1 MTHLFFQISKHLGKE
16 KARETD
22 LLGMTHATP
31 PSLFSFL
38 PLPDIWFQSLIPNGN
53 PKAPHVRP
61 VTFLPSPL
69 LLSWSLHLRLQ
80 RNFSIYLHIPGLP
93 RTSLKGGFGHP
104 KWKCTQNLNLS
115 CIWGERW
122 HSTPT
127 SSVSPNRGHLD
138 PGIYMPSL
146 NNFKR
151 KYGLNSFPEDI
162 CLSHMLGSCTSL
174 RISCWSYHSN
184 E

>member
-93 RTSLKGGFGHP
+93 RTSLKGGFWPSQMEVYTESKPILHMRREM
-104 KWKCTQNLNLS
+104 TL
-115 CIWGERW
+115 
-122 HSTPT
+122 HSHQLCVTKQRT
-127 SSVSPNRGHLD
+127 SGSWN
-138 PGIYMPSL
+138 IYA
-146 NNFKR
+146 
-151 KYGLNSFPEDI
+151 
-162 CLSHMLGSCTSL
+162 
-174 RISCWSYHSN
+174 IS